1 MAMVR
6 RRNVF
11 MQSALLGVLVLS
23 LWVGSATAAVQA
35 GTGSTASGSQKY
47 TVHQVLRGFKSV
59 GLALYDATCGPVV
72 EGCFLGTP
80 VVTLQTAKPQKG
92 WTAAIYV
99 YQSTTLAGQS
109 FRASAKRWRAS
120 GIAATALKNILV
132 TVSPNGHTSSG
143 KGHSFAMPQEIVKA
157 LAAVSGSH

>member
-1 MAMVR
+1 
-6 RRNVF
+6 
-11 MQSALLGVLVLS
+11 MQAAALGVLALS
-23 LWVGSATAAVQA
+23 LWVGSATAAQQA
-35 GTGSTASGSQKY
+35 AAGSTASVTQKY
-47 TVHQVLRGFKSV
+47 TVHQVLKGFKSV

-99 YQSTTLAGQS
+99 YQSKTLAGES
-109 FRASAKRWRAS
+109 FRASVKRWRDS

-132 TVSPNGHTSSG
+132 TVSPNGHNSSG
-143 KGHSFAMPQEIVKA
+143 KGHPFAIPQEIAKA
-157 LAAVSGSH
+157 LAAVSGLR